1 MPILRTT
8 MQRNRQKGFTLIE
21 IMIVIAIFVGMMV
34 ISMSG
39 SRKRPENNLKS
50 VLRKMSAGIRLS
62 RDRARLNAKTYRILL
77 DIDNQRVA
85 FQVADRAGLVDTSK
99 EIERANE
106 EAKKKKDNKSKDS
119 KADDSSP
126 PTQELVYE
134 IDPKIMAKG
143 PLQLGDE
150 IHIKQVE
157 IANVKDPITSGQ
169 AFIHISSDGFVEA
182 SAIQFE
188 NKVKSIFTLV
198 INPVTGQSE
207 IIEREVALKESFE
220 SSR

>member
-1 MPILRTT
+1 
-8 MQRNRQKGFTLIE
+8 
-21 IMIVIAIFVGMMV
+21 
-34 ISMSG
+34 
-39 SRKRPENNLKS
+39 
-50 VLRKMSAGIRLS
+50 
-62 RDRARLNAKTYRILL
+62 
-77 DIDNQRVA
+77 
-85 FQVADRAGLVDTSK
+85 
-99 EIERANE
+99 
-106 EAKKKKDNKSKDS
+106 
-119 KADDSSP
+119 
-126 PTQELVYE
+126 
-134 IDPKIMAKG
+134 
-143 PLQLGDE
+143 
-150 IHIKQVE
+150 VE